1 MEYRDGMEV
10 ELGDTV
16 EVDVS
21 PEEFEPEE
29 AAVIRLGKQKI
40 QIEYKNTL
48 IKNRKVWVKP
58 SDCDLI
64 AREN

>member
-16 EVDVS
+16 EVDEA
-21 PEEFEPEE
+21 PKEFEPEE
-29 AAVIRLGKQKI
+29 ATVIKLGKQKI
-40 QIEYKNTL
+40 QVEYTNTL

-58 SDCDLI
+58 GDCDLI
-64 AREN
+64 SREN